1 MVMRPLPHSRPE
13 GSTLIVVLLTCLT
26 VGIIVASYLALIA
39 SRYKITARSQCWNTA
54 LPVVEA
60 GLEEAMAHLHADAG
74 APSANGWA
82 PGTVGGQPVHTKTR
96 TFRDGSF
103 FSVIIYK
110 ANSDSPTIYST
121 GYVPS
126 PMEEGCYI
134 CRTVKFT
141 PTNAATVFT
150 AAIACQGTIR
160 LAGGT
165 AVDGY
170 NSSAGGYDLSTNRL
184 ANAGIATDSSAS
196 PAVSIGN
203 AKVYGPVAT
212 GPGGTIEILKG
223 EVGDIAWNASQ
234 SGIEP
239 GWTNNNMNVAFPPNA
254 PPSGG
259 PFPPPPVVSAGG
271 SNITTLGNS
280 TYQLSSFT
288 SANGKEP
295 LVVTGNAA
303 LIVTQDFKVSGSGYV
318 LIVPDARLTL
328 YVGGAIDISGG
339 GLINETALASH
350 CQIIGLPSNTSIA
363 LKGNSAFYGAI
374 NAPQADVTIGG
385 TADAYGALIC
395 RTFTGVGSGNFHYD
409 RALATTNGLVAGGWT
424 EL

>member
-1 MVMRPLPHSRPE
+1 MVVM
-13 GSTLIVVLLTCLT
+13 LTCVT
-26 VGIIVASYLALIA
+26 VGIVVASYLALIA
-39 SRYKITARSQCWNTA
+39 NRYKITVRSQCWNTA

-82 PGTVGGQPVHTKTR
+82 PDTVGGQPVYTKKR
-96 TFRDGSF
+96 TLTDGSYF
-103 FSVIIYK
+103 LVTIYK
-110 ANSDSPTIYST
+110 ATSDNPTIYST

-126 PMEEGCYI
+126 PLQKGCYI
-134 CRTVKFT
+134 SRTVKFT
-141 PTNAATVFT
+141 LTNAATVFT

-160 LAGGT
+160 LSGGP

-170 NSSAGGYDLSTNRL
+170 NSSAGGYDPTTNRL

-196 PAVSIGN
+196 PAIYIGN

-212 GPGGTIEILKG
+212 GPGGTISILNG
-223 EVGDIAWNASQ
+223 QVGDVAWNASQ

-254 PPSGG
+254 TPSGG
-259 PFPPPPVVSAGG
+259 PFPPPPIVSAGG
-271 SNITTLGNS
+271 SNITTLESS

-288 SANGKEP
+288 STHGKEP
-295 LVVTGNAA
+295 MVVTGNAT
-303 LIVTQDFKVSGSGYV
+303 LLVTGDFTISGSGYV
-318 LIVPDARLTL
+318 RIVPTASLTL
-328 YVGGAIDISGG
+328 YIGGALAISGG
-339 GLINETALASH
+339 GMVNETTLASH
-350 CQIIGLPSNTSIA
+350 CQIIGLPSNTSIV
-363 LKGNSAFYGAI
+363 LKGNSTFYGAI

-395 RTFTGVGSGNFHYD
+395 RTFTGTGSGNFHYD
-409 RALATTNGLVAGGWT
+409 RALATTNGLVGCGWI

>member
-1 MVMRPLPHSRPE
+1 MRPSPHGRPE
-13 GSTLIVVLLTCLT
+13 GSTLIVVLLTCVT
-26 VGIIVASYLALIA
+26 VGIVVASYLALIA
-39 SRYKITARSQCWNTA
+39 SRYKITVRSQCWNTA
-54 LPVVEA
+54 LPMVEA

-82 PGTVGGQPVHTKTR
+82 SGTVGGQPVYTKTR
-96 TFRDGSF
+96 TLTDGSY
-103 FSVIIYK
+103 FSVTLYK
-110 ANSDSPTIYST
+110 ANSDNPIIYST

-126 PMEEGCYI
+126 PLQEGCYI
-134 CRTVKFT
+134 SRTVKFT

-160 LAGGT
+160 LSGGP

-170 NSSAGGYDLSTNRL
+170 NSSVGGYDLTTNRL

-196 PAVSIGN
+196 PAVYIGN

-212 GPGGTIEILKG
+212 GPGGTISILKG
-223 EVGDIAWNASQ
+223 EVGDVAWNASQ

-259 PFPPPPVVSAGG
+259 PFPPPPIVSAGG

-288 SANGKEP
+288 STHAKEP
-295 LVVTGNAA
+295 MVVTGNAT
-303 LIVTQDFKVSGSGYV
+303 LLVPQDFTVTGSGYV
-318 LIVPDARLTL
+318 RIVPDASLTL
-328 YVGGAIDISGG
+328 YVGGAIAISGG
-339 GLINETALASH
+339 GMVNETALASH
-350 CQIIGLPSNTSIA
+350 CQIIGLPSNTSIV
-363 LKGNSAFYGAI
+363 LKGESAFYGAI

-385 TADAYGALIC
+385 TADAYGAVIC
-395 RTFTGVGSGNFHYD
+395 RTFTGVGTGSFHYD
-409 RALATTNGLVAGGWT
+409 RALAITNGLVACGWT